1 MIERN
6 RIVKSFVIARAVD
19 FITILEEDFPRLT
32 VTSTVF
38 TSSFPRQYDIIH
50 RILKL
55 LSFVYMSCRINCSV
69 FLSMFIFF

>member
-38 TSSFPRQYDIIH
+38 TSSFPR
-50 RILKL
+50 
-55 LSFVYMSCRINCSV
+55 F
-69 FLSMFIFF
+69 SMTLFIGY